1 MKVVE
6 VTTSPAYSVLI
17 GSDLLQNSGR
27 HIAAVHKPC
36 TAVVVTD
43 DIVNSLYAAPVIQ
56 SLTQAGFQVVS
67 FVFPNGEQSKTLTT
81 YSALLSFMVQHGV
94 TRSDLIVALGGGV
107 VGDLAGFAAATYLR
121 GMDFVQIAT
130 TLLAQI
136 DSSVGG
142 KTAVDLPEGKNL
154 VGAFW
159 QPRLVLCDTG
169 CLSTLPSEVR
179 ADGLAEA
186 IKYGMIADKDLL
198 QALCSNGLDTDPEG
212 IIARCIQ
219 IKADVVAADERDN
232 GVRQTLNFGH
242 TAGHSI
248 ERHSNFTITHGHG
261 VAIGMAI
268 VTRASVR
275 RGITSPETLSVLEQ
289 ALAQNHLPNQSPIDA
304 HTMAQG
310 AFADKKRRG
319 GSITLVLPNGVGN
332 CSLVPF
338 KVEDLEDFFSDG
350 LETL

>member
-1 MKVVE
+1 MKIVE
-6 VTTSPAYSVLI
+6 VTTSPAYSVFI
-17 GSDLLQNSGR
+17 GPHLLENSGS

-36 TAVVVTD
+36 NAVVVTD
-43 DIVNSLYAAPVIQ
+43 DIVNNLYAPPVVQ
-56 SLTQAGFQVVS
+56 SLSQAGFRVVT
-67 FVFPNGEQSKTLTT
+67 FVFPNGEQSKTLCT
-81 YSALLSFMVQHGV
+81 YASLLSFMVEQGI

-107 VGDLAGFAAATYLR
+107 VGDLAGFAAATYQR

-159 QPRLVLCDTG
+159 QPRLVLCDTR
-169 CLSTLPSEVR
+169 CLSTLPPQIR

-186 IKYGMIADKDLL
+186 IKYGMIADCDLL
-198 QALCSNGLDTDPEG
+198 NILCSGGLDSDPEH

-219 IKADVVAADERDN
+219 IKAQMVAADERDN
-232 GVRQTLNFGH
+232 GERQKLNFGH

-261 VAIGMAI
+261 VAIGMAV
-268 VTRASVR
+268 VTRACVR
-275 RGITSPETLSVLEQ
+275 RGMITPKTLDTLEQ
-289 ALAQNHLPNQSPIDA
+289 ALSQNHLPIHSPINA

-319 GSITLVLPNGVGN
+319 DSITLVLPDEVGK

-338 KVEDLEDFFSDG
+338 KLEELEAFFADG
-350 LETL
+350 LDF